1 MQTHVKVVGVL
12 FLACGALGLLG
23 ALFLMLTFGTAAQ
36 VVDATADPEKAAL
49 VVSILGTFGTAL
61 VFLALALSVPG
72 MIAGWGI
79 LTLRPWARVLGLV
92 LSVLNLIWIP
102 IGTVVGVYGLWVLL
116 HNDTERLFAAPP
128 AGPPVPTP

>member
-36 VVDATADPEKAAL
+36 VVDATADPEEAAL

-72 MIAGWGI
+72 IIAGWGI

-128 AGPPVPTP
+128 TGPPAAAT